1 MTEVNSPDTNRL
13 VNSLNSYFQKL
24 RVLNKVINDVL
35 EINKKIRS
43 KEAVINTLK
52 TKTVIDSKGSNDR
65 NYKLK

>member
-52 TKTVIDSKGSNDR
+52 TKQVIDSKGSNDR